1 MGHIPIGESRE
12 IHILTFEEARKKSG
26 KSISYDT
33 NKWIYYPDF
42 YSEYRYILGT
52 AGEKPLITIGI
63 NPSTAEP
70 SHLDNTIKTVER
82 IALRNGF
89 DSFIMFNVYAQRAT
103 NPDSMDISLN
113 EKLHIENM
121 KAFRWML
128 EQIDGQPHIWAAWGT
143 IIEKRGYL
151 KKCLEDMVE
160 IGNEYDAKW
169 IRAGKL
175 SKAGHPHHPLYLPK
189 DSIFEV
195 FEINKYI
202 GDK

>member
-42 YSEYRYILGT
+42 YSEYRYFLGT
-52 AGEKPLITIGI
+52 AGDKPLITIGI

-70 SHLDNTIKTVER
+70 NHLDNTIKTVER

-103 NPDSMDISLN
+103 NPDRMDISLN

>member
-1 MGHIPIGESRE
+1 
-12 IHILTFEEARKKSG
+12 
-26 KSISYDT
+26 
-33 NKWIYYPDF
+33 
-42 YSEYRYILGT
+42 
-52 AGEKPLITIGI
+52 
-63 NPSTAEP
+63 
-70 SHLDNTIKTVER
+70 
-82 IALRNGF
+82 
-89 DSFIMFNVYAQRAT
+89 MFNVYAQRAT
-103 NPDSMDISLN
+103 NPDRMDISLN